1 MQKGK
6 VKWFNTTKG
15 YGFIVPESSE
25 KDIFVHISAVSAA
38 GLKSLQ
44 DNQAVEFEVEENG
57 ERKSAVN
64 LKIVD

>member
-6 VKWFNTTKG
+6 VKWFNATKG
-15 YGFIVPESSE
+15 FGFIVPENDG

-38 GLKSLQ
+38 GLKNLQ
-44 DNQAVEFEVEENG
+44 DNQAIEFEIEENG

-64 LKIVD
+64 LKVID